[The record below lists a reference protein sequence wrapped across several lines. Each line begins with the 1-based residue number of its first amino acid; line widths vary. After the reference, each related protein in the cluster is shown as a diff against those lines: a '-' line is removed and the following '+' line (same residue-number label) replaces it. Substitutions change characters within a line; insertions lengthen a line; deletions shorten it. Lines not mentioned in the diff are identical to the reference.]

1 MSRRQ
6 ANICCL
12 TAFLN
17 IAIFE
22 SANTTYCHSPT
33 HSFYVEISEL
43 NAKQK
48 RTNVLC

>member
-1 MSRRQ
+1 MSRWHG
-6 ANICCL
+6 NIGCS

-17 IAIFE
+17 IATFE
-22 SANTTYCHSPT
+22 SANTTYFHSPT

-43 NAKQK
+43 NAERK